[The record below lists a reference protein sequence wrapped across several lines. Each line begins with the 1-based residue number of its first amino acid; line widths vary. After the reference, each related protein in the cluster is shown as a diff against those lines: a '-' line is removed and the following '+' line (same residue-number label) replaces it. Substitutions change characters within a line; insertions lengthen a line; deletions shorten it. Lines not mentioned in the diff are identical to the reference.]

1 MSDRESDATEGRE
14 YKVLEEIRHLARPS
28 MPPAFQNIFWAAGT
42 AILVFS
48 VSSLVLEPDFRF
60 KEVVNYLA
68 IAALVFTLGALF
80 VTAARRRTTDRRI
93 MALTTT
99 IAALQQA
106 RAQAETSNRAKSRF
120 LATMSHEIRTP
131 MNGIIGMI
139 GLLRETGLTQE
150 QESYAKAAD
159 ASGRTLMSIIDEI
172 LDTSKIESGR
182 LDLERNPFDLLTLAE
197 GVTELLAP
205 RAHAKGIEIS
215 CRVTSNVPHR
225 ITGDEH
231 RTRQILFNIC
241 GNAIKFT
248 ERGGVSLFIEYD
260 SRSKSLTLEIS
271 DTGIGMSPGEMD
283 HIFDEYA
290 QANSKTTRL
299 FGGTGL
305 GLSIS
310 RKLVEGMGGTIEVSS
325 KAGRGSRFLITLPC
339 EDAQEPPVQKK
350 PLHSRTYELAAPPGP
365 IRQHLEAVLI
375 ELGASVKIL
384 SSSQEVQKA
393 LADNGNDTA
402 ATLICDSSFA
412 LELRKWAQQRKR
424 FGGSKQVWVMM
435 QAEQR
440 RALREFLVQPYS
452 GYLLKPFRKTTI
464 ARQLAARDDHM
475 ISAAVKELRQ
485 FVKSPRPEKQLNV
498 ILAEDNPVNAL
509 LAKTLLEKAGHTVCH
524 VTSGLQFLSL
534 LEGRKKFDLAIMD
547 VEMPEL
553 DGLETTRRIR
563 LREQKSG
570 SGSRLPILAL
580 TANARRE
587 NYLECMAAGM
597 DGHLSKPFDRQDME
611 EAIAKILYLKPA
623 A

>member
-1 MSDRESDATEGRE
+1 MSDRDSDAIDQRE
-14 YKVLEEIRHLARPS
+14 KGVLEEISRLARPS
-28 MPPAFQNIFWAAGT
+28 LPHAVQNFLWAAGL
-42 AILVFS
+42 AGLFVSASILAR
-48 VSSLVLEPDFRF
+48 ERDFRL
-60 KEVVNYLA
+60 KEILGYLA
-68 IAALVFTLGALF
+68 IAAFALTLGALL

-131 MNGIIGMI
+131 MNGILGMI
-139 GLLRETGLTQE
+139 GLLRETELTSE
-150 QESYAKAAD
+150 QENYAQAAD

-182 LDLERNPFDLLTLAE
+182 LDLERSPFDLSTLAE
-197 GVTELLAP
+197 SVIELLAP

-215 CRVTSNVPHR
+215 CRATSNVPA
-225 ITGDEH
+225 IIIGDET

-248 ERGGVSLFIEYD
+248 EQGGVALFIDYD
-260 SRSKSLTLEIS
+260 SQAKALTLDIS
-271 DTGIGMSPGEMD
+271 DTGIGLSPSEIN

-290 QANSKTTRL
+290 QANSNTTRL

-310 RKLVEGMGGTIEVSS
+310 KKLVEGMGGKITVSS
-325 KAGRGSRFLITLPC
+325 KAGRGSKFSITLPYAKDDDG
-339 EDAQEPPVQKK
+339 ELQAK
-350 PLHSRTYELAAPPGP
+350 PLLARTYELAAPPGP
-365 IRQHLEAVLI
+365 IRQHLEALLV
-375 ELGASVKIL
+375 ELGATVRIISGA
-384 SSSQEVQKA
+384 QEVREA
-393 LADNGNDTA
+393 LSPKGDRSAI
-402 ATLICDSSFA
+402 LICDSSFA
-412 LELRKWAQQRKR
+412 AELRKWAQQNRR
-424 FGGSKQVWVMM
+424 TGDSKQVWVLM

-440 RALREFLVQPYS
+440 RALREFLVQPFA
-452 GYLLKPFRKTTI
+452 GYLLKPFRKITV
-464 ARQLAARDDHM
+464 ARQLISRDAQM
-475 ISAAVKELRQ
+475 ISGAVKELRHL
-485 FVKSPRPEKQLNV
+485 VKRSKPERPLNV

-509 LAKTLLEKAGHTVCH
+509 LAKTMLEKAGHAVHH
-524 VTSGLQFLSL
+524 VTSGLQLLSL
-534 LEGRKKFDLAIMD
+534 LGGKKKFDLAVMD

-553 DGLETTRRIR
+553 DGLETTRRVR
-563 LREQKSG
+563 AMERKSG
-570 SGSRLPILAL
+570 AASHLPILAL
-580 TANARRE
+580 TANARPE

-611 EAIAKILYLKPA
+611 EAIAKILSLKSA

>member
-1 MSDRESDATEGRE
+1 MSDRESDIINRRE
-14 YKVLEEIRHLARPS
+14 KGFLEEIRRLAQPS
-28 MPPAFQNIFWAAGT
+28 LPPAVQNFLWTMGAAVPLS
-42 AILVFS
+42 AVSILIYEHD
-48 VSSLVLEPDFRF
+48 LKLQEILG
-60 KEVVNYLA
+60 YLS
-68 IAALVFTLGALF
+68 IAAMVLTLGVLLI
-80 VTAARRRTTDRRI
+80 TAVRRRSTERRI

-131 MNGIIGMI
+131 MNGVIGMI
-139 GLLRETGLTQE
+139 GLLRETELTLE

-182 LDLERNPFDLLTLAE
+182 LDLERSPYDLSTLAE
-197 GVTELLAP
+197 GVIELLAP
-205 RAHAKGIEIS
+205 RAHGKGIEIS
-215 CRVTSNVPHR
+215 CRVTNNVPSI

-248 ERGGVSLFIEYD
+248 EHGGVALVIDYNGE
-260 SRSKSLTLEIS
+260 SKLLTLEIS
-271 DTGIGMSPGEMD
+271 DTGIGMSRDEMA
-283 HIFDEYA
+283 HIFDEYV
-290 QANSKTTRL
+290 QANSNTTRR

-310 RKLVEGMGGTIEVSS
+310 RKLVERMGGSITVTS
-325 KAGRGSRFLITLPC
+325 KVGRGSKFLITLPC
-339 EDAQEPPVQKK
+339 ADVQESALQEK
-350 PLHSRTYELAAPPGP
+350 PLLHRNCELAAPPGP
-365 IRQHLEAVLI
+365 IRQHLGAVLLD
-375 ELGASVKIL
+375 LGATVKIL
-384 SSSQEVQKA
+384 SSSQEVRAA
-393 LADNGNDTA
+393 LADNRNDNA
-402 ATLICDSSFA
+402 AILICDSSFA
-412 LELRKWAQQRKR
+412 SELRTWAQHKKR
-424 FGGSKQVWVMM
+424 LGSSKQVWVLM

-440 RALREFLVQPYS
+440 RALREFLVQPFA
-452 GYLLKPFRKTTI
+452 GYLLKPFRKITVT
-464 ARQLAARDDHM
+464 RQLTSRDTQM
-475 ISAAVKELRQ
+475 IGGAVKELRRL
-485 FVKSPRPEKQLNV
+485 VKNSKPEKHLHI

-509 LAKTLLEKAGHTVCH
+509 LAKTMLEKVGHTVRH

-534 LEGRKKFDLAIMD
+534 LDGKNRFDLAIMD

-553 DGLETTRRIR
+553 DGLETTRRVR
-563 LREQKSG
+563 AREQKSG
-570 SGSRLPILAL
+570 SASRLPILAL

-587 NYLECMAAGM
+587 NYLECIAAGM

-611 EAIAKILYLKPA
+611 EAITKILYLKPA

>member
-1 MSDRESDATEGRE
+1 MNDRESDTINRRE
-14 YKVLEEIRHLARPS
+14 KGFLDEIRRLARPS
-28 MPPAFQNIFWAAGT
+28 LPHTIQNVLWVAGVSVVFLSV
-42 AILVFS
+42 AILV
-48 VSSLVLEPDFRF
+48 LEQNLRF
-60 KEVVNYLA
+60 KEFLNYFA
-68 IAALVFTLGALF
+68 TAALVLTLIALF
-80 VTAARRRTTDRRI
+80 VSGARRRMTDRRI

-131 MNGIIGMI
+131 MNGIIGMV
-139 GLLRETGLTQE
+139 GLLRETELTPE
-150 QESYAKAAD
+150 QESYASAAD

-215 CRVTSNVPHR
+215 CRVTNNVPAT
-225 ITGDEH
+225 IIGDEH
-231 RTRQILFNIC
+231 RTRQVLFNIF

-248 ERGGVSLFIEYD
+248 ERGGVSLLIDYD
-260 SRSKSLTLEIS
+260 DRAKSLGLDIS
-271 DTGIGMSPGEMD
+271 DTGIGMSPEEMD

-290 QANSKTTRL
+290 QANSNTTRL

-310 RKLVEGMGGTIEVSS
+310 KKLIEGMGGGIAVSS
-325 KAGRGSRFLITLPC
+325 QLGLGSKFTLRLPC
-339 EDAQEPPVQKK
+339 VTGKNIEQRER
-350 PLHSRTYELAAPPGP
+350 PLVARHYELAAPAGP
-365 IRQHLEAVLI
+365 VRQHLEAVLVD
-375 ELGASVKIL
+375 LGATVKIL
-384 SSSQEVQKA
+384 AGSQEVREA
-393 LADNGNDTA
+393 LSDKRGGNPA
-402 ATLICDSSFA
+402 VLICDSSYSP
-412 LELRKWAQQRKR
+412 ELRKWAKANKISRDSR
-424 FGGSKQVWVMM
+424 QVWVLM

-440 RALREFLVQPYS
+440 RALREFLIQPFA
-452 GYLLKPFRKTTI
+452 GYLLKPFRKGTV
-464 ARQLAARDDHM
+464 ARQLTSRDPQM
-475 ISAAVKELRQ
+475 ISGAVKELRQ
-485 FVKSPRPEKQLNV
+485 FVKKSDPGKALNV

-509 LAKTLLEKAGHTVCH
+509 LARTMLEKSGHRVHH
-524 VTSGLQFLSL
+524 VTNGLQVISL
-534 LEGRKKFDLAIMD
+534 LNGRNKFDLAIMD

-563 LREQKSG
+563 KLEQQSG
-570 SGSRLPILAL
+570 VLLHLPILAL

-587 NYLECMAAGM
+587 NYVECIDAGM

-611 EAIAKILYLKPA
+611 EAIAKILHLKSA

>member
-1 MSDRESDATEGRE
+1 MNDPERDAIDGRE
-14 YKVLEEIRHLARPS
+14 NRFLEAIRRLARPS
-28 MPPAFQNIFWAAGT
+28 MLQPIHYLFWLAGAMVLFST
-42 AILVFS
+42 LAILLRGRDSNFYDN
-48 VSSLVLEPDFRF
+48 L
-60 KEVVNYLA
+60 NYLS
-68 IAALVFTLGALF
+68 IATLAFTFVALSI
-80 VTAARRRTTDRRI
+80 TAAKRRTTDRRI

-131 MNGIIGMI
+131 MNGVIGMI
-139 GLLRETGLTQE
+139 GLLRETELTPE

-172 LDTSKIESGR
+172 LDTSKIESGH
-182 LDLERNPFDLLTLAE
+182 LELERSPFDLSTLAD

-205 RAHAKGIEIS
+205 RAHGKGIEIS
-215 CRVTSNVPHR
+215 CRVTSNVPSI

-248 ERGGVSLFIEYD
+248 EHGGVSLVIDYD
-260 SRSKSLTLEIS
+260 DRTKILSLDIS
-271 DTGIGMSPGEMD
+271 DTGIGMSPEEMA

-290 QANSKTTRL
+290 QANSNTTRR

-310 RKLVEGMGGTIEVSS
+310 RKLVEGMGGTISVSS
-325 KAGRGSRFLITLPC
+325 KAGQGSRFVITLPC
-339 EDAQEPPVQKK
+339 TDAHDSANQNK
-350 PLHSRTYELAAPPGP
+350 PLLNRNCELAAPPGP
-365 IRQHLEAVLI
+365 IRQHLEAVLL
-375 ELGASVKIL
+375 ELGATIKIL
-384 SSSQEVQKA
+384 SSSQEVRAA
-393 LADNGNDTA
+393 LSDVDADHA
-402 ATLICDSSFA
+402 AILICDSSFA
-412 LELRKWAQQRKR
+412 PELRKWAQLAKKPNAAR
-424 FGGSKQVWVMM
+424 QVWVLM

-440 RALREFLVQPYS
+440 RALREFLVQPFA
-452 GYLLKPFRKTTI
+452 GYLLKPFRKITV
-464 ARQLAARDDHM
+464 ARQLTSRDVQM
-475 ISAAVKELRQ
+475 VSGAVKELRQ
-485 FVKSPRPEKQLNV
+485 LVKSSRPGRQLNV

-509 LAKTLLEKAGHTVCH
+509 LAKTMLEKAGHTVHH
-524 VTSGLQFLSL
+524 VTSGVQFLSL
-534 LEGRKKFDLAIMD
+534 LDGKTKFDLAIMD

-563 LREQKSG
+563 VREQKSG
-570 SGSRLPILAL
+570 SASHLPILAL

-587 NYLECMAAGM
+587 NYLECMSAGM

>member
-1 MSDRESDATEGRE
+1 MSDRESDAIDRRE
-14 YKVLEEIRHLARPS
+14 KGFLEEIRHLARPS
-28 MPPAFQNIFWAAGT
+28 MPHSAQNFLWATGA
-42 AILVFS
+42 AVLFFV
-48 VSSLVLEPDFRF
+48 VSILVLEQDFGIQ
-60 KEVVNYLA
+60 EILNYLS
-68 IAALVFTLGALF
+68 IAALALTLAALF
-80 VTAARRRTTDRRI
+80 ATAARRRTIDRRI

-131 MNGIIGMI
+131 MNGVIGMI
-139 GLLRETGLTQE
+139 GLLRETELTPE

-182 LDLERNPFDLLTLAE
+182 LDLESNPFDLSTLAE

-215 CRVTSNVPHR
+215 CRVTSNVPSTV
-225 ITGDEH
+225 TGDEH
-231 RTRQILFNIC
+231 RTRQILFNVC

-248 ERGGVSLFIEYD
+248 EHGGVSLDIDYD
-260 SRSKSLTLEIS
+260 DRIKSLTLDIS
-271 DTGIGMSPGEMD
+271 DTGIGMSSGEMAR
-283 HIFDEYA
+283 IFDEYA
-290 QANSKTTRL
+290 QANSNTTRR

-310 RKLVEGMGGTIEVSS
+310 KKLVEGMGGAIRVSS
-325 KAGRGSRFLITLPC
+325 KVGHGTKFTITLPC
-339 EDAQEPPVQKK
+339 AKALETAIQKK
-350 PLHSRTYELAAPPGP
+350 PLQNRNYELAVPPGP
-365 IRQHLEAVLI
+365 IRQHLEFILL

-384 SSSQEVQKA
+384 SNSEEVGVS
-393 LADNGNDTA
+393 LSGDFADQA
-402 ATLICDSSFA
+402 AILICDSSFA
-412 LELRKWAQQRKR
+412 PELRRWAQHVKR
-424 FGGSKQVWVMM
+424 LNGCKQVWVMM

-440 RALREFLVQPYS
+440 RALREFLGPPFA
-452 GYLLKPFRKTTI
+452 GYLLKPFRKITV
-464 ARQLAARDDHM
+464 ARQLTSRDAQM
-475 ISAAVKELRQ
+475 ISGAAKELRRI
-485 FVKSPRPEKQLNV
+485 VKNAKSARQLNV
-498 ILAEDNPVNAL
+498 ILAEDNPVSAL
-509 LAKTLLEKAGHTVCH
+509 LAKTMLEKAGHKVHH

-534 LEGRKKFDLAIMD
+534 MDSKTKFDLAIMD

-553 DGLETTRRIR
+553 DGLETTRRVR
-563 LREQKSG
+563 TREQKLQSVP
-570 SGSRLPILAL
+570 RLPILAL

-611 EAIAKILYLKPA
+611 EAIARMLYLKPA

>member
-14 YKVLEEIRHLARPS
+14 YRVLEEIRDLARPS
-28 MPPAFQNIFWAAGT
+28 MPRAFQNIFWAAG
-42 AILVFS
+42 AAVLIFV
-48 VSSLVLEPDFRF
+48 VANLVLEPDFKF

-80 VTAARRRTTDRRI
+80 VTAAKRRTTDRRI

-182 LDLERNPFDLLTLAE
+182 LDLERNPFDLSTLAE

-215 CRVTSNVPHR
+215 CRVTSNVAHR

-248 ERGGVSLFIEYD
+248 ERGGVSLFIDYD
-260 SRSKSLTLEIS
+260 SRSKSLTLDIS
-271 DTGIGMSPGEMD
+271 DTGIGMSQDELN

-350 PLHSRTYELAAPPGP
+350 PLLNRNCELAAPPGP
-365 IRQHLEAVLI
+365 IRQHLEAVLL

-412 LELRKWAQQRKR
+412 SELRKWAQQRKR

-464 ARQLAARDDHM
+464 ARQLTARDDHM
-475 ISAAVKELRQ
+475 ISSAVKELRQ
-485 FVKSPRPEKQLNV
+485 FVRSPRPEKQLNV

-534 LEGRKKFDLAIMD
+534 LNGRKKFDLAIMD

-570 SGSRLPILAL
+570 SGPRLPILAL

>member
-1 MSDRESDATEGRE
+1 MSNRESDAIDQRE
-14 YKVLEEIRHLARPS
+14 KGFLEEIRLLARPS
-28 MPPAFQNIFWAAGT
+28 MPHSVQNVLWAAGM
-42 AILVFS
+42 
-48 VSSLVLEPDFRF
+48 
-60 KEVVNYLA
+60 
-68 IAALVFTLGALF
+68 GALF
-80 VTAARRRTTDRRI
+80 LSVAIHVLKQDLKLGDILNYLSIATLVLTFGVLFVSAARRRATDRRI

-131 MNGIIGMI
+131 MNGVLGMI
-139 GLLRETGLTQE
+139 GLLRETGLTPE
-150 QESYAKAAD
+150 QESYAKTAD

-182 LDLERNPFDLLTLAE
+182 LDLEHNPFDLPTLAE

-215 CRVTSNVPHR
+215 CLVTSNVPET
-225 ITGDEH
+225 IIGDEH
-231 RTRQILFNIC
+231 RIRQILFNIC

-248 ERGGVSLFIEYD
+248 ERGGVSLHID
-260 SRSKSLTLEIS
+260 HDDGAKALTIDIT
-271 DTGIGMSPGEMD
+271 DTGIGISPEEMSR
-283 HIFDEYA
+283 IFDEYV
-290 QANSKTTRL
+290 QANSDTPRL

-310 RKLVEGMGGTIEVSS
+310 KKLIEGMGGKIAVSS
-325 KAGRGSRFLITLPC
+325 QVGRGSRFSITLPC
-339 EDAQEPPVQKK
+339 ASGQGAKDHNR
-350 PLHSRTYELAAPPGP
+350 PLLGRNYELAAPSGP
-365 IRQHLEAVLI
+365 IRQHLEAVLQ

-384 SSSQEVQKA
+384 ARHEDVQEA
-393 LADNGNDTA
+393 LSGKGTDNSA
-402 ATLICDSSFA
+402 VLICDSSYA
-412 LELRKWAQQRKR
+412 DELRDWARLYVKA
-424 FGGSKQVWVMM
+424 GSAKQVWVMM

-440 RALREFLVQPYS
+440 RALREFHVQPFA
-452 GYLLKPFRKTTI
+452 GYLLKPFRKVTV
-464 ARQLAARDDHM
+464 ARQLTSRDAQM
-475 ISAAVKELRQ
+475 AGAVKELRQ
-485 FVKSPRPEKQLNV
+485 LVKRPGRARPLSI

-509 LAKTLLEKAGHTVCH
+509 LARTMLEKAGHRVHH
-524 VTSGLQFLSL
+524 VTSGLQVLSL
-534 LEGRKKFDLAIMD
+534 LEGQGRFDLVIMD

-563 LREQKSG
+563 AMEQKSG
-570 SGSRLPILAL
+570 LVSHLPILAL

-611 EAIAKILYLKPA
+611 EAMAKILNLKSA

>member
-1 MSDRESDATEGRE
+1 MSDRESDAIDRRE
-14 YKVLEEIRHLARPS
+14 KGFLEEIRRLARPS
-28 MPPAFQNIFWAAGT
+28 MPHSVQNFLWATGAALLFFT
-42 AILVFS
+42 VAILVFQQD
-48 VSSLVLEPDFRF
+48 LRYQEIL
-60 KEVVNYLA
+60 NYLS
-68 IAALVFTLGALF
+68 IATLILTLVALF
-80 VTAARRRTTDRRI
+80 GTAARRRTTDRRI

-131 MNGIIGMI
+131 MNGVIGMV
-139 GLLRETGLTQE
+139 GLLRETELTPE

-182 LDLERNPFDLLTLAE
+182 LDLESNPFDLLTLAE

-215 CRVTSNVPHR
+215 CHVTNNVPSI

-248 ERGGVSLFIEYD
+248 ERGGVSLAIDYD
-260 SRSKSLTLEIS
+260 DGSGSLTLDVS
-271 DTGIGMSPGEMD
+271 DTGIGMSRDEMAR
-283 HIFDEYA
+283 IFDEYA
-290 QANSKTTRL
+290 QANSNTTRR

-310 RKLVEGMGGTIEVSS
+310 KKLIEGMGGAITVSS
-325 KAGRGSRFLITLPC
+325 QVGLGSKFSITLPC
-339 EDAQEPPVQKK
+339 SKDHEATLHKK
-350 PLHSRTYELAAPPGP
+350 LLLNRNCEIAAPPGP
-365 IRQHLEAVLI
+365 IRQHLEAVLL
-375 ELGASVKIL
+375 ELGATVKIL
-384 SSSQEVQKA
+384 SSSRELREA
-393 LADNGNDTA
+393 LSNTGNDPSA
-402 ATLICDSSFA
+402 ILICDSSFA
-412 LELRKWAQQRKR
+412 PELRKWAQQKKR
-424 FGGSKQVWVMM
+424 LGDSKQVWVMM

-440 RALREFLVQPYS
+440 RALREFLVQPFA
-452 GYLLKPFRKTTI
+452 GYLLKPFRKITI
-464 ARQLAARDDHM
+464 ARQLTSRDTQM
-475 ISAAVKELRQ
+475 INGAVKELR
-485 FVKSPRPEKQLNV
+485 KIMKNSKPERQLNV

-509 LAKTLLEKAGHTVCH
+509 LAKTMLEKVGHTVHH
-524 VTSGLQFLSL
+524 VTSGKQFLSL
-534 LEGRKKFDLAIMD
+534 LDSNTKFDLAIMD

-563 LREQKSG
+563 AREQESNLV
-570 SGSRLPILAL
+570 SHLPILAL

-611 EAIAKILYLKPA
+611 EAIARILYLKPA

>member
-1 MSDRESDATEGRE
+1 MRDRESDSNEGRE
-14 YKVLEEIRHLARPS
+14 NRFLEEIRNLAQPS
-28 MPPAFQNIFWAAGT
+28 MPRAFQNIFWAAGS
-42 AILVFS
+42 AVLVFS
-48 VSSLVLEPDFRF
+48 VSSLVLELDLKF
-60 KEVVNYLA
+60 KEVLNYLA
-68 IAALVFTLGALF
+68 IAALVFTLGVLF

-131 MNGIIGMI
+131 MNGVIGMI

-182 LDLERNPFDLLTLAE
+182 LDLERSPFDLLTLAE

-215 CRVTSNVPHR
+215 CRVTSKVPHS

-248 ERGGVSLFIEYD
+248 ERGGVSLFIDYD
-260 SRSKSLTLEIS
+260 DRAGSLTLDIS
-271 DTGIGMSPGEMD
+271 DTGIGMSPEEMD

-310 RKLVEGMGGTIEVSS
+310 KKLIEGMGGSISVTSQV
-325 KAGRGSRFLITLPC
+325 GRGSNFSISLPC
-339 EDAQEPPVQKK
+339 VKGHDSELLEK
-350 PLHSRTYELAAPPGP
+350 PLLARIYELAAPAGP
-365 IRQHLEAVLI
+365 VRQHLAAVLVD
-375 ELGASVKIL
+375 LGASVRIL
-384 SSSQEVQKA
+384 SSSQEVQEA
-393 LADNGNDTA
+393 LSGKRDDNSPV
-402 ATLICDSSFA
+402 LICDSSYTA
-412 LELRKWAQQRKR
+412 ELRKWAQQNRSP
-424 FGGSKQVWVMM
+424 GVSKQVWVMM

-440 RALREFLVQPYS
+440 RALREFLVQPFA
-452 GYLLKPFRKTTI
+452 GYLLKPFRKGTV
-464 ARQLAARDDHM
+464 ARQLTSRDTQM
-475 ISAAVKELRQ
+475 ISGAVEELRQ
-485 FVKSPRPEKQLNV
+485 FVKKPSPERSLKV

-509 LAKTLLEKAGHTVCH
+509 LAKTMLEKAGHAVHH

-534 LEGRKKFDLAIMD
+534 LDGKQKFDLAIMD

-563 LREQKSG
+563 AMEQG
-570 SGSRLPILAL
+570 SGLISRLPILAL

>member
-1 MSDRESDATEGRE
+1 MSDRDRDAIDQRE
-14 YKVLEEIRHLARPS
+14 KGVLEEISRLARPS
-28 MPPAFQNIFWAAGT
+28 LPHTVQNILWAAGL
-42 AILVFS
+42 AGLFLS
-48 VSSLVLEPDFRF
+48 VSILAREQDLRLREILG
-60 KEVVNYLA
+60 YLS
-68 IAALVFTLGALF
+68 IAAFALTLGALF

-131 MNGIIGMI
+131 MNGILGMI
-139 GLLRETGLTQE
+139 GLLRETELTAE
-150 QESYAKAAD
+150 QASYAQAAD

-182 LDLERNPFDLLTLAE
+182 LDLERSPFDLSTLAE
-197 GVTELLAP
+197 SVIELLAP

-215 CRVTSNVPHR
+215 CRVTNNVPA
-225 ITGDEH
+225 IIIGDET

-248 ERGGVSLFIEYD
+248 EQGGVALFIDYD
-260 SRSKSLTLEIS
+260 SKTKALTLDIT
-271 DTGIGMSPGEMD
+271 DTGIGLSPSEIT

-290 QANSKTTRL
+290 QANSNTTRR

-310 RKLVEGMGGTIEVSS
+310 KKLIEGMGGGISVSS
-325 KAGRGSRFLITLPC
+325 KAGRGSKFSITLPYAKDNDG
-339 EDAQEPPVQKK
+339 ELQTK
-350 PLHSRTYELAAPPGP
+350 PLLARTYELAAPAGP
-365 IRQHLEAVLI
+365 IRQHLEALLV
-375 ELGASVKIL
+375 ELGASVHII
-384 SSSQEVQKA
+384 SSAQEVRNSLSAKS
-393 LADNGNDTA
+393 NDRSTI
-402 ATLICDSSFA
+402 LICDSSFA
-412 LELRKWAQQRKR
+412 TELRKWAQQNRKP
-424 FGGSKQVWVMM
+424 GESKQVWVLM

-440 RALREFLVQPYS
+440 RALREFLVQPFA
-452 GYLLKPFRKTTI
+452 GYLLKPFRKITV
-464 ARQLAARDDHM
+464 ARQLISRDAQM
-475 ISAAVKELRQ
+475 ISGAVKELRQ
-485 FVKSPRPEKQLNV
+485 LVKRSKPERPLNV

-509 LAKTLLEKAGHTVCH
+509 LAKTMLEKAGHAVHH
-524 VTSGLQFLSL
+524 VTSGLQLLSL
-534 LEGRKKFDLAIMD
+534 LGSKKKFDLAVMD

-553 DGLETTRRIR
+553 DGLETTRRVR
-563 LREQKSG
+563 SMEKKSG
-570 SGSRLPILAL
+570 SSTHLPILAL
-580 TANARRE
+580 TANARPE

-611 EAIAKILYLKPA
+611 EAIAKILSLKSA

>member
-1 MSDRESDATEGRE
+1 MSDRESDVTEGRE
-14 YKVLEEIRHLARPS
+14 NKFLEEIRHLARPS
-28 MPPAFQNIFWAAGT
+28 MPHAFQNIFWAAGG
-42 AILVFS
+42 AVLLFS
-48 VSSLVLEPDFRF
+48 ISSLVLELDFGF
-60 KEVVNYLA
+60 KEVLNYLA

-131 MNGIIGMI
+131 MNGVIGMI

-182 LDLERNPFDLLTLAE
+182 LDLERSPFDLLTLAE

-215 CRVTSNVPHR
+215 CRVTSKVPHS

-248 ERGGVSLFIEYD
+248 ERGGVSLFIDYD
-260 SRSKSLTLEIS
+260 DRAGSLTLDIS
-271 DTGIGMSPGEMD
+271 DTGIGMSSDEMD
-283 HIFDEYA
+283 HIFNEYA

-310 RKLVEGMGGTIEVSS
+310 KKLIEGMGGSITVTSQT
-325 KAGRGSRFLITLPC
+325 GRGSKFFITLPC
-339 EDAQEPPVQKK
+339 VKDHDVELLEK
-350 PLHSRTYELAAPPGP
+350 PLLARTYELAAPSGP
-365 IRQHLEAVLI
+365 IRQHLEAVLV
-375 ELGASVKIL
+375 ELGASVRML
-384 SSSQEVQKA
+384 SSSQEVQEA
-393 LADNGNDTA
+393 LSGKRDDNSTV
-402 ATLICDSSFA
+402 LICDSSYTT
-412 LELRKWAQQRKR
+412 ELRKWAQQKR
-424 FGGSKQVWVMM
+424 RPSGSKQVWVMM

-440 RALREFLVQPYS
+440 RTLREFLVQPFA
-452 GYLLKPFRKTTI
+452 GYLLKPFRKVTV
-464 ARQLAARDDHM
+464 ARQLTSRDAQM
-475 ISAAVKELRQ
+475 INGAVKELRQ
-485 FVKSPRPEKQLNV
+485 FVKKPNPERPLNV

-509 LAKTLLEKAGHTVCH
+509 LAKTMLEKAGHQVHH
-524 VTSGLQFLSL
+524 VTSGLQVLSL
-534 LEGRKKFDLAIMD
+534 LNSKNKFDLAIMD

-553 DGLETTRRIR
+553 DGLETTRRVR
-563 LREQKSG
+563 TMEQTSG
-570 SGSRLPILAL
+570 SISHLPILAL

-587 NYLECMAAGM
+587 NYLECIAAGM

>member
-1 MSDRESDATEGRE
+1 MSDRECNATEGRE
-14 YKVLEEIRHLARPS
+14 HKFLEEIRHLARPS
-28 MPPAFQNIFWAAGT
+28 MPRALQNIFWAAGA
-42 AILVFS
+42 AILIFV
-48 VSSLVLEPDFRF
+48 VANLVLEPDLKF
-60 KEVVNYLA
+60 KEVLNYLA

-131 MNGIIGMI
+131 MNGVIGMI

-182 LDLERNPFDLLTLAE
+182 LDLERSPFDLSTLAE

-248 ERGGVSLFIEYD
+248 ERGGVSLFIDFD
-260 SRSKSLTLEIS
+260 SGNKSLTLDIS
-271 DTGIGMSPGEMD
+271 DTGIGMSAGELA
-283 HIFDEYA
+283 HIFDEYM
-290 QANSKTTRL
+290 QANRNTTRL

-310 RKLVEGMGGTIEVSS
+310 RKLVKGMGGTIDVSS
-325 KAGRGSRFLITLPC
+325 KAGRGSKFLITLPC

-350 PLHSRTYELAAPPGP
+350 PLLSRNCELAAPPGP
-365 IRQHLEAVLI
+365 IRQHLEAVLV

-393 LADNGNDTA
+393 LAENGNDTA
-402 ATLICDSSFA
+402 AILICDSSFA
-412 LELRKWAQQRKR
+412 SELRKWEQQRKR

-464 ARQLAARDDHM
+464 ARQLTARDDHLV
-475 ISAAVKELRQ
+475 SGAVKELRQ

-509 LAKTLLEKAGHTVCH
+509 LAKTLLEKAGHSVCH
-524 VTSGLQFLSL
+524 VTSGLQFLSV
-534 LEGRKKFDLAIMD
+534 LESKRKFDLAIMD

-553 DGLETTRRIR
+553 DGLETTRRVR

-570 SGSRLPILAL
+570 PGSRLPILAL

>member
-1 MSDRESDATEGRE
+1 MSDRDRDAIDQRE
-14 YKVLEEIRHLARPS
+14 KGVLEEISRLARPS
-28 MPPAFQNIFWAAGT
+28 LPHMVQNILWAAGL
-42 AILVFS
+42 AGLFLSVSILVR
-48 VSSLVLEPDFRF
+48 EQDFRLR
-60 KEVVNYLA
+60 EILGYLA
-68 IAALVFTLGALF
+68 IAAFALTLGALF

-131 MNGIIGMI
+131 MNGILGMI
-139 GLLRETGLTQE
+139 GLLRETELTSE
-150 QESYAKAAD
+150 QASYAQAAD

-182 LDLERNPFDLLTLAE
+182 LDLERSPFDLSTLAE
-197 GVTELLAP
+197 SVIELLAP

-215 CRVTSNVPHR
+215 CRVTNNVPA
-225 ITGDEH
+225 IIIGDAT

-248 ERGGVSLFIEYD
+248 EHGGVSLFIDYD
-260 SRSKSLTLEIS
+260 SKAKALAMDIA
-271 DTGIGMSPGEMD
+271 DTGIGLSPGEIS

-290 QANSKTTRL
+290 QANSNTTRL

-310 RKLVEGMGGTIEVSS
+310 KKLIEGMGGKIAVSS
-325 KAGRGSRFLITLPC
+325 KAGRGSKFSITLPYAKDDDG
-339 EDAQEPPVQKK
+339 ELQAK
-350 PLHSRTYELAAPPGP
+350 PLLARTYELAAPAGP
-365 IRQHLEAVLI
+365 IRQHLEALLV
-375 ELGASVKIL
+375 ELGASVRIISSAHEVREAL
-384 SSSQEVQKA
+384 STKSGDRSA
-393 LADNGNDTA
+393 I
-402 ATLICDSSFA
+402 LICDSSFA
-412 LELRKWAQQRKR
+412 AELRKWAQQNRKP
-424 FGGSKQVWVMM
+424 GDSKQVWVLM

-440 RALREFLVQPYS
+440 RALREFLVQPFA
-452 GYLLKPFRKTTI
+452 GYLLKPFRKITV
-464 ARQLAARDDHM
+464 ARQLISRDAQM
-475 ISAAVKELRQ
+475 ISGAVKELRQ
-485 FVKSPRPEKQLNV
+485 LVKRSKPERPLHV

-509 LAKTLLEKAGHTVCH
+509 LAKTMLEKAGHAVHH
-524 VTSGLQFLSL
+524 VTSGLQLLSL
-534 LEGRKKFDLAIMD
+534 LGGKKKFDLAVMD

-553 DGLETTRRIR
+553 DGLETTRRVR
-563 LREQKSG
+563 AMERKSG
-570 SGSRLPILAL
+570 SAAHLPILAL
-580 TANARRE
+580 TANARPE

-611 EAIAKILYLKPA
+611 EAIAKILGLKSA

>member
-1 MSDRESDATEGRE
+1 
-14 YKVLEEIRHLARPS
+14 
-28 MPPAFQNIFWAAGT
+28 
-42 AILVFS
+42 
-48 VSSLVLEPDFRF
+48 
-60 KEVVNYLA
+60 
-68 IAALVFTLGALF
+68 
-80 VTAARRRTTDRRI
+80 
-93 MALTTT
+93 
-99 IAALQQA
+99 
-106 RAQAETSNRAKSRF
+106 
-120 LATMSHEIRTP
+120 
-131 MNGIIGMI
+131 
-139 GLLRETGLTQE
+139 
-150 QESYAKAAD
+150 
-159 ASGRTLMSIIDEI
+159 MSIIDEI

-182 LDLERNPFDLLTLAE
+182 LDLERSPFDLSTLAE

-215 CRVTSNVPHR
+215 CRVTNNVPSS
-225 ITGDEH
+225 IIGDEN

-248 ERGGVSLFIEYD
+248 ERGGVSLFIDYD
-260 SRSKSLTLEIS
+260 SRAGSLTLDIS
-271 DTGIGMSPGEMD
+271 DTGIGMSLDEMD
-283 HIFDEYA
+283 HVFNEYA

-310 RKLVEGMGGTIEVSS
+310 KKLIEGMGGSISVASQV
-325 KAGRGSRFLITLPC
+325 GRGSKFSITLPC
-339 EDAQEPPVQKK
+339 VKDHDVELLEK
-350 PLHSRTYELAAPPGP
+350 PLLARIYELAAPAGP
-365 IRQHLEAVLI
+365 IRQHLEAVLVD
-375 ELGASVKIL
+375 LGASVRIL
-384 SSSQEVQKA
+384 SSSQEVQDA
-393 LADNGNDTA
+393 LSGKRDDNSA
-402 ATLICDSSFA
+402 VLICDSSYTT
-412 LELRKWAQQRKR
+412 ELRKWAQQNRR
-424 FGGSKQVWVMM
+424 PGSSKQVWVMM

-440 RALREFLVQPYS
+440 RALREFLVQPFA
-452 GYLLKPFRKTTI
+452 GYLLKPFRKVTV
-464 ARQLAARDDHM
+464 ARQLTSRDTQM
-475 ISAAVKELRQ
+475 FSGTVKELRQ
-485 FVKSPRPEKQLNV
+485 FVKRPSPERPLNV

-509 LAKTLLEKAGHTVCH
+509 LAKTMLEKAGHTVHH

-534 LEGRKKFDLAIMD
+534 LDGKKKFDLAIMD

-563 LREQKSG
+563 MQEQKSG

>member
-1 MSDRESDATEGRE
+1 MNERDSDSIDRREKGF
-14 YKVLEEIRHLARPS
+14 LEEIRRLARPS
-28 MPPAFQNIFWAAGT
+28 MPHSVQNFLWAAGI
-42 AILVFS
+42 AGLFLPVS
-48 VSSLVLEPDFRF
+48 VLVLEQGLRL
-60 KEVVNYLA
+60 KEILTYLA
-68 IAALVFTLGALF
+68 SMALVLTLGALF
-80 VTAARRRTTDRRI
+80 VSAARRRTTDRRI

-139 GLLRETGLTQE
+139 GLLRETELTPE

-182 LDLERNPFDLLTLAE
+182 LDLERSPFDLSTLAE

-215 CRVTSNVPHR
+215 CRVANNVPAV
-225 ITGDEH
+225 IIGDEH

-248 ERGGVSLFIEYD
+248 ERGGVSLFIDYD
-260 SRSKSLTLEIS
+260 DRSKSLTLDIS
-271 DTGIGMSPGEMD
+271 DTGIGMSPVEMD

-290 QANSKTTRL
+290 QANSNTTRL

-310 RKLVEGMGGTIEVSS
+310 KKLIEGMGGSITVTSQT
-325 KAGRGSRFLITLPC
+325 GRGSKFFITLPC
-339 EDAQEPPVQKK
+339 VKDRDVELLEK
-350 PLHSRTYELAAPPGP
+350 PLLARTYELAAPSGP
-365 IRQHLEAVLI
+365 ICQHLEAVLV
-375 ELGASVKIL
+375 ELGASVRIL
-384 SSSQEVQKA
+384 SSSQEVQEA
-393 LADNGNDTA
+393 LSGKRDDNSA
-402 ATLICDSSFA
+402 VLICDSSYTT
-412 LELRKWAQQRKR
+412 ELRKWAQQNRR
-424 FGGSKQVWVMM
+424 PSGSKQVWVMM

-440 RALREFLVQPYS
+440 RALREFLVQPFA
-452 GYLLKPFRKTTI
+452 GYLLKPFRKVTV
-464 ARQLAARDDHM
+464 ARQLTSRDAQM
-475 ISAAVKELRQ
+475 ISGAVKELHQ
-485 FVKSPRPEKQLNV
+485 FVKKPNPERPLNI

-509 LAKTLLEKAGHTVCH
+509 LAKTMLEKAGHQVHH
-524 VTSGLQFLSL
+524 VTSGLQVLSL
-534 LEGRKKFDLAIMD
+534 LNGKNKFDLAIMD

-553 DGLETTRRIR
+553 DGLETTRR
-563 LREQKSG
+563 LRIMEQTSG
-570 SGSRLPILAL
+570 SISHLPVLAL

>member
-1 MSDRESDATEGRE
+1 MNDRESDAIDRRE
-14 YKVLEEIRHLARPS
+14 KGFLEEIRRLARPS
-28 MPPAFQNIFWAAGT
+28 MPHSVQNFLWATGAAVLFFT
-42 AILVFS
+42 VAILVFQQDLRYQEILNYLS
-48 VSSLVLEPDFRF
+48 IATLVLT
-60 KEVVNYLA
+60 
-68 IAALVFTLGALF
+68 LVALF
-80 VTAARRRTTDRRI
+80 ATAARRRTIDRRI

-131 MNGIIGMI
+131 MNGVIGMV
-139 GLLRETGLTQE
+139 GLLRETELTPE

-182 LDLERNPFDLLTLAE
+182 LDLERNPFELLTLAE

-215 CRVTSNVPHR
+215 CRVTNNVPSI

-248 ERGGVSLFIEYD
+248 ERGGVSLAIDYD
-260 SRSKSLTLEIS
+260 DGSGSLTLDVS
-271 DTGIGMSPGEMD
+271 DTGIGMSRDEMA
-283 HIFDEYA
+283 HIFDEYV
-290 QANSKTTRL
+290 QANSNTTRR

-310 RKLVEGMGGTIEVSS
+310 KKLIEGMGGAITVSS
-325 KAGRGSRFLITLPC
+325 QVGLGSKFLITLPC
-339 EDAQEPPVQKK
+339 SKGHEATLHKK
-350 PLHSRTYELAAPPGP
+350 PLLNRNCEIAAPPGP
-365 IRQHLEAVLI
+365 VRQHLEAVLL
-375 ELGASVKIL
+375 ELGATVKIL
-384 SSSQEVQKA
+384 SSSRELREA
-393 LADNGNDTA
+393 LSNTGNDTSA
-402 ATLICDSSFA
+402 ILISDSSFA
-412 LELRKWAQQRKR
+412 PELRKWAQQKKR
-424 FGGSKQVWVMM
+424 LGDSKQVWVMM

-440 RALREFLVQPYS
+440 RALREFLVQPFA
-452 GYLLKPFRKTTI
+452 GYLLKPFRKITI
-464 ARQLAARDDHM
+464 ARQLTSRDAQT
-475 ISAAVKELRQ
+475 INGAVKELR
-485 FVKSPRPEKQLNV
+485 KIMKNSKPERQLNV

-509 LAKTLLEKAGHTVCH
+509 LAKTMLEKVGHTVHH
-524 VTSGLQFLSL
+524 VTSGIQFLSL
-534 LEGRKKFDLAIMD
+534 LDSKTKFDLAIMD

-563 LREQKSG
+563 AREQKSN
-570 SGSRLPILAL
+570 SVSHLPILAL

-611 EAIAKILYLKPA
+611 EAIARILYLKPA